1 MEQILST
8 IMSSL
13 VIPIILAF
21 CGGIVYLVKKYV
33 DRITTSIEAK
43 NEIEKVTTTNKLKQQ
58 LLDEIEKVVN
68 TAVATNMPKADK
80 YKEGGNKL
88 TEDQIKELNESARN
102 LALAML
108 PNSITE
114 ENGFL
119 LGVIGT
125 KEKLNV
131 LIDSYI
137 EKATYDYK
145 LKKK

>member
-1 MEQILST
+1 MEQIIST
-8 IMSSL
+8 VMSNL
-13 VIPIILAF
+13 TIPIILAF
-21 CGGIVYLVKKYV
+21 CGGIVYLVKKFI
-33 DRITTSIEAK
+33 DRIVNSIEAK
-43 NEIEKVTTTNKLKQQ
+43 NEIEKVATTNKLKQQ
-58 LLDEIEKVVN
+58 LLDEIEKTVI
-68 TAVATNMPKADK
+68 TAVATNMPKADR

-88 TEDQIKELNESARN
+88 TEEQIKELNVSARN
-102 LALAML
+102 LTIAML

-119 LGVIGT
+119 LGIIGT
-125 KEKLNV
+125 KEKLNI